1 MEFGLFLLLNSL
13 DGAGLF
19 CGVIQYLLGL
29 KNESNGTSA
38 TPKVLA
44 ATHFHEIFHSN
55 LLDESLPIDFV
66 HMEAMLSKGS
76 GPASDLRDAAES
88 IEMDEEHGLAREE
101 SAQIQ
106 IHHLYRLASIPH
118 LRLHCRF
125 HMHIFAASPFVS
137 LVGVLFLTEVSAY
150 IYSVAKGLSLNSH
163 ATKCALM
170 YGIPK
175 AIVERAEHVR

>member
-1 MEFGLFLLLNSL
+1 MNPL

-29 KNESNGTSA
+29 ENESHGTSA

-88 IEMDEEHGLAREE
+88 IEMDEEHAREE

-106 IHHLYRLASIPH
+106 IHYLYRLASIP
-118 LRLHCRF
+118 RLPTL
-125 HMHIFAASPFVS
+125 AAPF
-137 LVGVLFLTEVSAY
+137 AY
-150 IYSVAKGLSLNSH
+150 ICRVAIWFPWSLSMVLTFRVRTQCGKGLVAQL
-163 ATKCALM
+163 ACD
-170 YGIPK
+170 
-175 AIVERAEHVR
+175 